1 MNLRDIASVSGK
13 SGLFRVLKP
22 TRTGVI
28 LESIDSQKV
37 KLVANANSKVSI
49 LKEISIYTTSAE
61 GNVMLEEVFVKIHSK
76 HGLTLPIAPKAA
88 NEELK
93 AFLGT
98 IIPDFDSDRVYP
110 SDIKKLVSW
119 YTILAT
125 GLPEVFDASTEEVTA
140 AHSEEQP
147 KTENAKATKASKTA
161 KPVAASKAKT
171 AKPAPA
177 KSVKTIQSSK
187 RGA

>member
-28 LESIDSQKV
+28 LESIDIQKT

-61 GNVMLEEVFVKIHSK
+61 GNVMLENLFLKIHAAHGKSISVTSK
-76 HGLTLPIAPKAA
+76 SS

-93 AFLGT
+93 SFLGS
-98 IIPDFDSDRVYP
+98 IVEDFDRDRVYP
-110 SDIKKLVSW
+110 SDIKKIVNW

-125 GLPEVFDASTEEVTA
+125 GFPEVFDIKSDEEATASNEEETSA
-140 AHSEEQP
+140 P
-147 KTENAKATKASKTA
+147 KPAKAA
-161 KPVAASKAKT
+161 AKT
-171 AKPAPA
+171 AKPAAAKTKVAKPA
-177 KSVKTIQSSK
+177 AAKAVKIIQSSQ

>member
-13 SGLFRVLKP
+13 SGLFKVLKP

-28 LESIDSQKV
+28 LESIDNQKV
-37 KLVANANSKVSI
+37 KLVANTNSKVSI
-49 LKEISIYTTSAE
+49 LKEISIYTTSAG
-61 GNVMLEEVFVKIHSK
+61 GNVMLEDVFVKIHSK
-76 HGLTLPIAPKAA
+76 HGKTLTITSKAS

-98 IIPDFDSDRVYP
+98 MVPDFDTERVYP
-110 SDIKKLVSW
+110 SDIKKIVNW
-119 YTILAT
+119 YTILAND
-125 GLPEVFDASTEEVTA
+125 LPEVFDTITETTTEST
-140 AHSEEQP
+140 EEQP
-147 KTENAKATKASKTA
+147 KTDAKATKTTKTA
-161 KPVAASKAKT
+161 KPVATKAKT

-177 KSVKTIQSSK
+177 KAVKTIQSSK

>member
-13 SGLFRVLKP
+13 SGLFKVLKP

-28 LESIDSQKV
+28 LESIDNQKS

-61 GNVMLEEVFVKIHSK
+61 GNVMLEDVFVKIHDK
-76 HGLTLPIAPKAA
+76 HGKSLAITSKAS
-88 NEELK
+88 NDELK

-98 IIPDFDSDRVYP
+98 IIEDFDRERVYP
-110 SDIKKLVSW
+110 SDIKKLVNW

-125 GLPEVFDASTEEVTA
+125 SLPEVFDTASDEEQAKEETPVKAETA
-140 AHSEEQP
+140 AP
-147 KTENAKATKASKTA
+147 KTKAAKEKPVSAPKAKA
-161 KPVAASKAKT
+161 

-177 KSVKTIQSSK
+177 KAVKTTQSSK

>member
-13 SGLFRVLKP
+13 SGLFKVLKP

-28 LESIDSQKV
+28 LESIDNQKI

-49 LKEISIYTTSAE
+49 LKEISIYTTSIE
-61 GNVMLEEVFVKIHSK
+61 GNVMLEDLFLKINTLHGKTIPITSK
-76 HGLTLPIAPKAA
+76 AS
-88 NEELK
+88 NDEMK

-98 IIPDFDSDRVYP
+98 IVADFDREKVYP
-110 SDIKKLVSW
+110 SDIKKLINW

-125 GLPEVFDASTEEVTA
+125 SLPEVFDVASSDEATPEAEEVVKGDVK
-140 AHSEEQP
+140 P
-147 KTENAKATKASKTA
+147 AKATKTA
-161 KPVAASKAKT
+161 KPAASTAKAKP

-177 KSVKTIQSSK
+177 KAVKTVQSSK

>member
-13 SGLFRVLKP
+13 SGLFKVLKP

-28 LESIDSQKV
+28 LESIDNQKV

-61 GNVMLEEVFVKIHSK
+61 GNVMLEDVFVKIHSK
-76 HGLTLPIAPKAA
+76 HGKSLTITSKAS

-98 IIPDFDSDRVYP
+98 IVPDFDTERVYP

-119 YTILAT
+119 YTILAN
-125 GLPEVFDASTEEVTA
+125 GLPDVFDTVTETTAEST
-140 AHSEEQP
+140 EEQP
-147 KTENAKATKASKTA
+147 KTDAKATKTTKTA
-161 KPVAASKAKT
+161 KPVATKAKT

-177 KSVKTIQSSK
+177 KAVKTIQSSK

>member
-13 SGLFRVLKP
+13 SGLFKVLKP

-28 LESIDSQKV
+28 LESIDSQKT

-61 GNVMLEEVFVKIHSK
+61 GNVMLEDLFVKIHAS
-76 HGLTLPIAPKAA
+76 HGKSLPITSKAS
-88 NEELK
+88 NDELK
-93 AFLGT
+93 AFLGE
-98 IIPDFDSDRVYP
+98 IVSDFDRDRVYP
-110 SDIKKLVSW
+110 SDIKKIINW
-119 YTILAT
+119 YSILAT
-125 GLPEVFDASTEEVTA
+125 SYPEVFDVASSDEATPEAEEVVKGDA
-140 AHSEEQP
+140 KS
-147 KTENAKATKASKTA
+147 AKATKTA
-161 KPVAASKAKT
+161 KPAASTAKAKP

-177 KSVKTIQSSK
+177 KAVKTVQSSK